1 LSESSILVKEG
12 ESMSYKEGIGKVGG
26 KMMFTS
32 RVIDILQIKY
42 PIIQAGMAGAITTSE
57 LVAAVSNSGGL
68 GTLGAGY
75 MSPEQIRE
83 AIYKIR
89 ELTNKPFGVNLL
101 LTKEIQIEE
110 EKVNEAKVL
119 LSGVNRE
126 LGIEEEKTLKLPKS
140 YKEQLQVLLE
150 EKVPVV
156 SFAFQT
162 LEKEEIDDLKREGI
176 KVIGTATHVA
186 EAKALAKLGVDI
198 IVGQGSEAGGHRGTF
213 IGKEQDAMIGTFAL
227 IPQLVAEVPH
237 IPIVAA
243 GGVMNGQGLV
253 AAFAL
258 GAEAVQMGSAFLTSE
273 ESITHDLYKE
283 AILHST
289 DTSTTVTRAFSG
301 KYARGIRNEFIERH
315 EGREENLP
323 MYPVQ
328 NVLTSKIRQEAAK
341 QNKEEYM
348 SLWAGQASSLA
359 RTESAQHVVK
369 RVMKEAENVME
380 QLQDVYRKR
389 PPE

>member
-1 LSESSILVKEG
+1 LSNKEDIR
-12 ESMSYKEGIGKVGG
+12 GIGGE
-26 KMMFTS
+26 MMFTS

-42 PIIQAGMAGAITTSE
+42 PIIQAGMAGAITTPE

-75 MSPEQIRE
+75 MSPEQIRK

-101 LTKEIQIEE
+101 LTKEVQIEK
-110 EKVNEAKVL
+110 EKINEAKVL
-119 LSGVNRE
+119 LNGVNRE
-126 LGIEEEKTLKLPKS
+126 LGIEEEDVVNLPKS
-140 YKEQLQVLLE
+140 YKEQLQVLAE

-162 LEKEEIDDLKREGI
+162 LEQEEIDELKRRGI

-186 EAKALAKLGVDI
+186 EARALAELGVDI
-198 IVGQGSEAGGHRGTF
+198 IAGQGSEAGGHRGTF

-227 IPQLVAEVPH
+227 IPQLVAAVPH

-273 ESITHDLYKE
+273 ESITHDVYKE
-283 AILHST
+283 AVLKST
-289 DTSTTVTRAFSG
+289 DTSTIVTRAFSG

-315 EGREENLP
+315 EGKEEGLP

-328 NVLTSKIRQEAAK
+328 NVLTSKIRQEAAT
-341 QNKEEYM
+341 QNKGEYM
-348 SLWAGQASSLA
+348 SLWAGQASALA
-359 RTESAQHVVK
+359 RIEPAQHVVE
-369 RVMKEAENVME
+369 RVVKEAEDVME
-380 QLQDVYRKR
+380 QLQNVYRKR
-389 PPE
+389 PLE

>member
-1 LSESSILVKEG
+1 
-12 ESMSYKEGIGKVGG
+12 MSYKEGIRKVGG
-26 KMMFTS
+26 EKMFTS
-32 RVIDILQIKY
+32 RVTEILQVKN
-42 PIIQAGMAGAITTSE
+42 PIIQAGMAGAITTPE
-57 LVAAVSNSGGL
+57 LVAAVSNGGGL

-75 MSPEQIRE
+75 MGPEKIRE

-89 ELTNKPFGVNLL
+89 ELTDKPFGVNLL
-101 LTKEIQIEE
+101 LTKEIKIEE
-110 EKVNEAKVL
+110 EKVKEANVL
-119 LSGVNRE
+119 LEAVNRE
-126 LGIEEEKTLKLPKS
+126 LGIEGEQALKLPKS
-140 YKEQLQVLLE
+140 YKAQLQVLLE

-213 IGKEQDAMIGTFAL
+213 IGKEREAMIGTFAL
-227 IPQLVAEVPH
+227 IPQLVAAVPH

-273 ESITHDLYKE
+273 ESITHDAHKE
-283 AILHST
+283 AVLQST

-315 EGREENLP
+315 EEKEEGLP

-341 QNKEEYM
+341 QNKREYM

-359 RTESAQHVVK
+359 RIEPAQHVVE
-369 RVMKEAENVME
+369 RVMKEVEDVIE
-380 QLQDVYRKR
+380 QLQNVYRKR
-389 PPE
+389 PLE

>member
-1 LSESSILVKEG
+1 
-12 ESMSYKEGIGKVGG
+12 MSYKEGIRKVGG

-32 RVIDILQIKY
+32 RVTEILQVKN
-42 PIIQAGMAGAITTSE
+42 PIIQAGMAGAITTPE
-57 LVAAVSNSGGL
+57 LVASVSNGGGV

-89 ELTNKPFGVNLL
+89 ELTDKPFGVNLL
-101 LTKEIQIEE
+101 VTKEVKIEE
-110 EKVNEAKVL
+110 EKVKEANVL
-119 LSGVNRE
+119 LGAVNRE
-126 LGIEEEKTLKLPKS
+126 LGIEGEQSPKLPKS
-140 YKEQLQVLLE
+140 YKAQLQVLLE

-162 LEKEEIDDLKREGI
+162 LEKEEIDELKRRGI

-186 EAKALAKLGVDI
+186 EAKVLAELGVDI

-213 IGKEQDAMIGTFAL
+213 IGKERDAMIGTFAL
-227 IPQLVAEVPH
+227 IPQLVAAVPH

-253 AAFAL
+253 AAFTL

-273 ESITHDLYKE
+273 ESITHDAYKE
-283 AILHST
+283 AVLQST

-301 KYARGIRNEFIERH
+301 KYARGIRNEFIEKH
-315 EGREENLP
+315 EGKEEGLP

-341 QNKEEYM
+341 QNKGEYM
-348 SLWAGQASSLA
+348 SLWAGQASALA
-359 RTESAQHVVK
+359 RIEPAQHVVK
-369 RVMKEAENVME
+369 RVMNEAENVIE
-380 QLQDVYRKR
+380 QLQNVYRKR
-389 PPE
+389 PLE

>member
-1 LSESSILVKEG
+1 MSESSILVKEG

-162 LEKEEIDDLKREGI
+162 LEKEEIDDLKKEGI

-273 ESITHDLYKE
+273 ESITHDVYKE

-301 KYARGIRNEFIERH
+301 KYARGIRNEFIEKH

-369 RVMKEAENVME
+369 RVMKEAENVIE
-380 QLQDVYRKR
+380 QLQDVYKKR
-389 PPE
+389 PLE

>member
-1 LSESSILVKEG
+1 
-12 ESMSYKEGIGKVGG
+12 
-26 KMMFTS
+26 MFTS
-32 RVIDILQIKY
+32 RVTEILQVKN
-42 PIIQAGMAGAITTSE
+42 PIIQAGMAGAITTPD
-57 LVAAVSNSGGL
+57 LVAAVSNGGGL

-89 ELTNKPFGVNLL
+89 ELTDKPFGVNLL
-101 LTKEIQIEE
+101 VTKEVKIEE
-110 EKVNEAKVL
+110 EKVKEANVL
-119 LSGVNRE
+119 LEAVNRE
-126 LGIEEEKTLKLPKS
+126 LGIEGERVLKLPKS
-140 YKEQLQVLLE
+140 YKAQLQVLLE

-162 LEKEEIDDLKREGI
+162 LEKEEIDEFKKRGI

-186 EAKALAKLGVDI
+186 EAKVLAALGVDI

-213 IGKEQDAMIGTFAL
+213 IGKEREAMIGTFAL
-227 IPQLVAEVPH
+227 IPQLVAAVPH

-273 ESITHDLYKE
+273 ESITHDAYKE
-283 AILHST
+283 AVLQST

-315 EGREENLP
+315 EEKEEELP

-328 NVLTSKIRQEAAK
+328 NVLTSRIRQEAAK

-359 RTESAQHVVK
+359 RIEPAQHVVK
-369 RVMKEAENVME
+369 RVMNEAENVIE
-380 QLQDVYRKR
+380 QLQNVYRKR
-389 PPE
+389 PLE

>member
-1 LSESSILVKEG
+1 
-12 ESMSYKEGIGKVGG
+12 MSYKEGIGKVGG

-42 PIIQAGMAGAITTSE
+42 PIIQAGMAGAITTPE

-75 MSPEQIRE
+75 MSPEQIGE

-156 SFAFQT
+156 SFVFQT
-162 LEKEEIDDLKREGI
+162 LEKEEIDDLKKEGI

-273 ESITHDLYKE
+273 ESITHDVYKD

-301 KYARGIRNEFIERH
+301 KYARGIRNEFIEKH

-369 RVMKEAENVME
+369 RVMKEAENVIE

-389 PPE
+389 PLE

>member
-162 LEKEEIDDLKREGI
+162 LEKEEIDDLKKEGI

-273 ESITHDLYKE
+273 ESITHDVYKE

-301 KYARGIRNEFIERH
+301 KYARGIRNEFIEKH

-369 RVMKEAENVME
+369 RVMKEAENVIE
-380 QLQDVYRKR
+380 QLQDVYKKR
-389 PPE
+389 PLE

>member
-1 LSESSILVKEG
+1 ML
-12 ESMSYKEGIGKVGG
+12 
-26 KMMFTS
+26 TS
-32 RVIDILQIKY
+32 RVIDILQMKY
-42 PIIQAGMAGAITTSE
+42 PIIQAGMAGAITTPE

-83 AIYKIR
+83 AIHKIR
-89 ELTNKPFGVNLL
+89 KLTNQPFGVNLL
-101 LTKEIQIEE
+101 LTKEIQIEK
-110 EKVNEAKVL
+110 EKVNEAKAL
-119 LSGVNRE
+119 LSEVNRE
-126 LGIEEEKTLKLPKS
+126 LGIKEEDVLKLPKS

-156 SFAFQT
+156 SFAFQM
-162 LEKEEIDDLKREGI
+162 LEKGEINDLKRSGI

-186 EAKALAKLGVDI
+186 EAKALAELEVDI

-227 IPQLVAEVPH
+227 IPQLVAAVPH

-243 GGVMNGQGLV
+243 GGVMNGQGVV

-273 ESITHDLYKE
+273 ESITHDVYKE
-283 AILHST
+283 AILQST

-301 KYARGIRNEFIERH
+301 KYARGIRNEFIEKH
-315 EGREENLP
+315 KGKEEGFP

-328 NVLTSKIRQEAAK
+328 NVLTAKIRQEAAK

-359 RTESAQHVVK
+359 QIEPAQHVVE

-380 QLQDVYRKR
+380 QLQNVYVKR
-389 PPE
+389 PLE

>member
-1 LSESSILVKEG
+1 MPHKESIRR
-12 ESMSYKEGIGKVGG
+12 VGG

-32 RVIDILQIKY
+32 RVTEILQVKN
-42 PIIQAGMAGAITTSE
+42 PIIQAGMAGAITTPE
-57 LVAAVSNSGGL
+57 LVAAVSNGGGL

-89 ELTNKPFGVNLL
+89 ELTDKPYGVNLL
-101 LTKEIQIEE
+101 LTKEVKIEE
-110 EKVNEAKVL
+110 EKVKEANVL
-119 LSGVNRE
+119 LESVNRE
-126 LGIEEEKTLKLPKS
+126 LGIEGEQTLKLPKS
-140 YKEQLQVLLE
+140 YTAQLQVLLE

-162 LEKEEIDDLKREGI
+162 LEKEEIEELKRRGI

-186 EAKALAKLGVDI
+186 EAKVLAELGVDI

-213 IGKEQDAMIGTFAL
+213 IGKERDAMIGTFAL

-273 ESITHDLYKE
+273 ESITHDVYKE

-301 KYARGIRNEFIERH
+301 KYARGIRNEFIEKH

-369 RVMKEAENVME
+369 RVMNEAENVIE
-380 QLQDVYRKR
+380 QLQNVYRKR
-389 PPE
+389 PLE

>member
-1 LSESSILVKEG
+1 
-12 ESMSYKEGIGKVGG
+12 MSYKEGIRKVGG

-32 RVIDILQIKY
+32 RVTEILQVKN
-42 PIIQAGMAGAITTSE
+42 PIIQAGMAGAITTPD
-57 LVAAVSNSGGL
+57 LVAAVSNGGGL

-89 ELTNKPFGVNLL
+89 ELTDKPFGVNLL
-101 LTKEIQIEE
+101 VTKEVKIEE
-110 EKVNEAKVL
+110 EKVKEANVL
-119 LSGVNRE
+119 LEAVNRE
-126 LGIEEEKTLKLPKS
+126 LGIEGEQVLKLPKS
-140 YKEQLQVLLE
+140 YKAQLQVLLE

-162 LEKEEIDDLKREGI
+162 LEKEEIDELKKRGI

-186 EAKALAKLGVDI
+186 EAKVLAALGVDI

-213 IGKEQDAMIGTFAL
+213 IGKERESMIGTFAL
-227 IPQLVAEVPH
+227 IPQLVAAVPH

-273 ESITHDLYKE
+273 ESITHDAYKE
-283 AILHST
+283 AVLQST

-315 EGREENLP
+315 EEKEEELP

-359 RTESAQHVVK
+359 RIEPAQHVVK
-369 RVMKEAENVME
+369 RVMNEAENVIE
-380 QLQDVYRKR
+380 QLQNVYRKR
-389 PPE
+389 PLE

>member
-1 LSESSILVKEG
+1 
-12 ESMSYKEGIGKVGG
+12 
-26 KMMFTS
+26 MFTS

-75 MSPEQIRE
+75 MSQEQIRE

-110 EKVNEAKVL
+110 EKINEAKVL

-162 LEKEEIDDLKREGI
+162 LEKEEIDDLKKEGI

-273 ESITHDLYKE
+273 ESITHDVYKE

-301 KYARGIRNEFIERH
+301 KYARGIRNEFIEKH

-369 RVMKEAENVME
+369 RVMKEAENVIE
-380 QLQDVYRKR
+380 QLQDVYKKR
-389 PPE
+389 PLE

>member
-1 LSESSILVKEG
+1 
-12 ESMSYKEGIGKVGG
+12 MSYKEGIGKVGG

-42 PIIQAGMAGAITTSE
+42 PIIQAGMAGAITTPE

-75 MSPEQIRE
+75 MSTEQIRE

-140 YKEQLQVLLE
+140 HKEQLQVLLE

-162 LEKEEIDDLKREGI
+162 LEKEEIDDLKKEGI

-273 ESITHDLYKE
+273 ESITHDVYKE

-301 KYARGIRNEFIERH
+301 KYARGIRNEFIEKH
-315 EGREENLP
+315 EGREKNLP

-369 RVMKEAENVME
+369 RVMKEAENVIE
-380 QLQDVYRKR
+380 QLQGVYRKR
-389 PPE
+389 PLE

>member
-1 LSESSILVKEG
+1 
-12 ESMSYKEGIGKVGG
+12 MSYKEGIRKVGG

-32 RVIDILQIKY
+32 RVTEILQVKN
-42 PIIQAGMAGAITTSE
+42 PIIQAGMAGAITTPE

-75 MSPEQIRE
+75 MSPEQIRD

-89 ELTNKPFGVNLL
+89 ELTDKPFGVNLL
-101 LTKEIQIEE
+101 LTKEVKIEE
-110 EKVNEAKVL
+110 EKVKEANVL
-119 LSGVNRE
+119 LEAVNRE
-126 LGIEEEKTLKLPKS
+126 LGIEGEQALKLPKS
-140 YKEQLQVLLE
+140 YKAQLQVLLE

-162 LEKEEIDDLKREGI
+162 LEKEEIDELKRRGI

-186 EAKALAKLGVDI
+186 EAKALAELGIDI

-213 IGKEQDAMIGTFAL
+213 IGKERDAMIGTFAL
-227 IPQLVAEVPH
+227 IPQLVAAVPH

-273 ESITHDLYKE
+273 ESITHDAYKE
-283 AILHST
+283 AVLQST
-289 DTSTTVTRAFSG
+289 DTSTTVTRSFSG

-315 EGREENLP
+315 EEKEEELP

-359 RTESAQHVVK
+359 RTESAQHIVK
-369 RVMKEAENVME
+369 RVMNESENVIE
-380 QLQDVYRKR
+380 QLQNVYRKR
-389 PPE
+389 PLE

>member
-1 LSESSILVKEG
+1 
-12 ESMSYKEGIGKVGG
+12 MSYKEGIGKVGG

-75 MSPEQIRE
+75 MSQEQIRE

-110 EKVNEAKVL
+110 EKINEAKVL

-162 LEKEEIDDLKREGI
+162 LEKEEIDDLKKEGI

-273 ESITHDLYKE
+273 ESITHDVYKE

-301 KYARGIRNEFIERH
+301 KYARGIRNEFIEKH

-341 QNKEEYM
+341 QKKEEYM

-369 RVMKEAENVME
+369 RVMKEAENVIE
-380 QLQDVYRKR
+380 QLQDVYKKR
-389 PPE
+389 PLE

>member
-1 LSESSILVKEG
+1 
-12 ESMSYKEGIGKVGG
+12 MSNQEDIRRLGG

-32 RVIDILQIKY
+32 RVTDVLQIKY
-42 PIIQAGMAGAITTSE
+42 PIIQAGMAGAITTPE

-75 MSPEQIRE
+75 MSPEQIRD

-89 ELTNKPFGVNLL
+89 ELTDRPFGVNLL
-101 LTKEIQIEE
+101 LTKEVKIEE
-110 EKVNEAKVL
+110 DKVQEAQKL
-119 LSGVNRE
+119 LASVKKE
-126 LGIEEEKTLKLPKS
+126 LGVEGEQTVQLPKS
-140 YKEQLQVLLE
+140 YKEQLQVLVE

-162 LEKEEIDDLKREGI
+162 LEKKEIDTLKREGI
-176 KVIGTATHVA
+176 KIVGTATNVA
-186 EAKALAKLGVDI
+186 EAKILAELRVDV

-213 IGKEQDAMIGTFAL
+213 IGKEQDSMIGTFAL
-227 IPQLVAEVPH
+227 IPQLVAAVPH

-243 GGVMNGQGLV
+243 GGVMNGQGIV

-258 GAEAVQMGSAFLTSE
+258 GAEAVQMGSAFLTCE
-273 ESITHDLYKE
+273 ESITHDVYKE
-283 AILHST
+283 AVLQST
-289 DTSTTVTRAFSG
+289 DTSTTITRAFSG
-301 KYARGIRNEFIERH
+301 KYARGIRNVFIKEH
-315 EGREENLP
+315 EGKEEGLP

-341 QNKEEYM
+341 QNKGEYM

-359 RTESAQHVVK
+359 RKESAQQTIE
-369 RVMKEAENVME
+369 RVMEEVKGTVER
-380 QLQDVYRKR
+380 LQTNKKTT
-389 PPE
+389 

>member
-1 LSESSILVKEG
+1 
-12 ESMSYKEGIGKVGG
+12 MSYKEGIRKVGG

-32 RVIDILQIKY
+32 RVTEILQVKN
-42 PIIQAGMAGAITTSE
+42 PIIQAGMAGAITTPN
-57 LVAAVSNSGGL
+57 LVAAVSNGGGL

-89 ELTNKPFGVNLL
+89 KLTNKPFGVNLL
-101 LTKEIQIEE
+101 LTKEVQIEE
-110 EKVNEAKVL
+110 EKVNRAKEL

-126 LGIEEEKTLKLPKS
+126 LGIEEEDVLKLPTS

-162 LEKEEIDDLKREGI
+162 LEQEEIDDLKRRGI

-186 EAKALAKLGVDI
+186 EAKALAELGVDI

-273 ESITHDLYKE
+273 ESITHEVYKE

-301 KYARGIRNEFIERH
+301 KYARGIRNKFIEKH
-315 EGREENLP
+315 EGREGNLP

-369 RVMKEAENVME
+369 RVMNEAENVIE
-380 QLQDVYRKR
+380 QLKNVYRKR
-389 PPE
+389 PLE

>member
-1 LSESSILVKEG
+1 
-12 ESMSYKEGIGKVGG
+12 
-26 KMMFTS
+26 MFTS
-32 RVIDILQIKY
+32 RVTDILKIEY
-42 PIIQAGMAGAITTSE
+42 PVVQAGMAGTITTPE

-83 AIYKIR
+83 AIYRIR
-89 ELTNKPFGVNLL
+89 ELTDKPFGVNLL
-101 LTKEIQIEE
+101 VTKEIQIEE
-110 EKVNEAKVL
+110 EKINEAKVL

-126 LGIEEEKTLKLPKS
+126 LGIEVEGTLKLPKS
-140 YKEQLQVLLE
+140 YKEQLQVLLD

-162 LEKEEIDDLKREGI
+162 LEKEEINALKRSGI
-176 KVIGTATHVA
+176 KVIGTATHVK
-186 EAKALAKLGVDI
+186 EAKVLAELGVDI
-198 IVGQGSEAGGHRGTF
+198 IIGQGSEAGGHRGTF
-213 IGKEQDAMIGTFAL
+213 IGKERDAMIGTFAL
-227 IPQLVAEVPH
+227 VPQLVEAVPH

-243 GGVMNGQGLV
+243 G
-253 AAFAL
+253 
-258 GAEAVQMGSAFLTSE
+258 VQMGSAFLTSE
-273 ESITHDLYKE
+273 ESVTHDVYKE
-283 AILHST
+283 AVLHST

-315 EGREENLP
+315 EGKEEGLP

-348 SLWAGQASSLA
+348 SLWAGQAASLA
-359 RTESAQHVVK
+359 RIESAQHVVE
-369 RVMKEAENVME
+369 RVMKEAGNAIE
-380 QLQDVYRKR
+380 QLQNIYKKTT
-389 PPE
+389 

>member
-1 LSESSILVKEG
+1 
-12 ESMSYKEGIGKVGG
+12 
-26 KMMFTS
+26 MMFTS

-42 PIIQAGMAGAITTSE
+42 PIIQAGMAGSITTPE

-75 MSPEQIRE
+75 MSPEQIRK

-101 LTKEIQIEE
+101 LTKEVQIEK
-110 EKVNEAKVL
+110 EKINEAKVL
-119 LSGVNRE
+119 LNGVNRE
-126 LGIEEEKTLKLPKS
+126 LGIEEEDVVNLPKS
-140 YKEQLQVLLE
+140 YKEQLQVLVE

-162 LEKEEIDDLKREGI
+162 LEQEEIDELKRRGI

-186 EAKALAKLGVDI
+186 EARALAELGVDI
-198 IVGQGSEAGGHRGTF
+198 IAGQGSEAGGHRGTF

-227 IPQLVAEVPH
+227 IPQLVAAAPH

-273 ESITHDLYKE
+273 ESITHDVYKE
-283 AILHST
+283 AVLKST
-289 DTSTTVTRAFSG
+289 DTSTIVTRAFSG

-315 EGREENLP
+315 EGKEEGLP

-328 NVLTSKIRQEAAK
+328 NALTSKIRQEAAT
-341 QNKEEYM
+341 QNKGEYM
-348 SLWAGQASSLA
+348 SLWAGQASALA
-359 RTESAQHVVK
+359 RIEPAQHVVE
-369 RVMKEAENVME
+369 RVVKEAEDVME
-380 QLQDVYRKR
+380 QLQNVYRKR
-389 PPE
+389 PLE

>member
-1 LSESSILVKEG
+1 
-12 ESMSYKEGIGKVGG
+12 MSYKEGIRKVGG

-32 RVIDILQIKY
+32 RVTEILQVKN
-42 PIIQAGMAGAITTSE
+42 PIIQAGMAGAITKPD
-57 LVAAVSNSGGL
+57 LVAAVSNGGGL

-89 ELTNKPFGVNLL
+89 ELTDKPFGVNLL
-101 LTKEIQIEE
+101 VTKEVKIEE
-110 EKVNEAKVL
+110 EKVKEANVL
-119 LSGVNRE
+119 LEAVNRE
-126 LGIEEEKTLKLPKS
+126 LGIEGEQVLKLPKS
-140 YKEQLQVLLE
+140 YKAQLQVLLE

-162 LEKEEIDDLKREGI
+162 LEKEEIDELKKRGI

-186 EAKALAKLGVDI
+186 EAKVLAALGVDI

-213 IGKEQDAMIGTFAL
+213 IGKEREAMIGTFAL
-227 IPQLVAEVPH
+227 IPQIVAAVPH

-273 ESITHDLYKE
+273 ESITHDAYKE
-283 AILHST
+283 AVLQST

-315 EGREENLP
+315 EEKEEELP

-359 RTESAQHVVK
+359 RIEPAQHVVK
-369 RVMKEAENVME
+369 RVMNEAENVIE
-380 QLQDVYRKR
+380 QLQNVYRKR
-389 PPE
+389 PLE